1 MVGYSPWGYE
11 ESGMT
16 ERLTHIRDNRTLLK
30 RVHTF
35 LLLKH
40 PIESNKQMFFK
51 LRFKS
56 NSQLK
61 TEKMKILRI

>member
-1 MVGYSPWGYE
+1 MGYNPWGCE

-16 ERLTHIRDNRTLLK
+16 ERLIHIRDNRTLLK
-30 RVHTF
+30 RVHIF
-35 LLLKH
+35 LSLKH

-51 LRFKS
+51 LRFKN

-61 TEKMKILRI
+61 TEKMKILGI